1 MSLTA
6 SDLARSAAVKLA
18 LFCGGRER
26 PVPDMP
32 DAGMKGACNMNETH
46 YRNGISCRKP
56 RNEAEG
62 MLYEQMSAQ
71 GWALTKRGWPDFFCI
86 KGDDICVV
94 EVKPRAKTPL
104 KPNQRIIMEKLK
116 AYGVKCYR
124 WDPDTGLTEI

>member
-1 MSLTA
+1 
-6 SDLARSAAVKLA
+6 
-18 LFCGGRER
+18 
-26 PVPDMP
+26 
-32 DAGMKGACNMNETH
+32 MKGACNMNETH
-46 YRNGISCRKP
+46 YRNGVSCRKP

-116 AYGVKCYR
+116 AYGVKCCR

>member
-1 MSLTA
+1 
-6 SDLARSAAVKLA
+6 
-18 LFCGGRER
+18 
-26 PVPDMP
+26 
-32 DAGMKGACNMNETH
+32 MNETH
-46 YRNGISCRKP
+46 YRNGVSCRKP

-71 GWALTKRGWPDFFCI
+71 GWALTKRGWPDFFCT

-104 KPNQRIIMEKLK
+104 KPNQRNIMEKLK
-116 AYGVKCYR
+116 AYGVKFYR